1 MNGILRF
8 NRILSEKTYK
18 NGGSNIKKIL
28 LGVVVAVLVISIGIT
43 STFAIGSAYGRNYAD
58 ADNNGVCDNYEAVV
72 DGVRAAGRYCGRS
85 YVDADNNGVCD
96 NYEAIVDGVRAAG
109 AVLRPKLCRRG

>member
-1 MNGILRF
+1 M
-8 NRILSEKTYK
+8 
-18 NGGSNIKKIL
+18 KKIL

-58 ADNNGVCDNYEAVV
+58 ADNNGVCDNYEAIV

-85 YVDADNNGVCD
+85 YADADNDGVCG
-96 NYEAIVDGVRAAG
+96 NYGGGRCSQNGAG
-109 AVLRPKLCRRG
+109 RGYGAHRRCKR

>member
-1 MNGILRF
+1 M
-8 NRILSEKTYK
+8 
-18 NGGSNIKKIL
+18 KKIL

-58 ADNNGVCDNYEAVV
+58 ADNNGVCDNYEAIV
-72 DGVRAAGRYCGRS
+72 DGVRAAGRYCGQN
-85 YVDADNNGVCD
+85 YVDADNDGVCD

-109 AVLRPKLCRRG
+109 RYAAENYADADNVAFAITMRP